1 MEPRQAQDRF
11 EYSSRYLTPFDL
23 KHFVLTRSTCLLIPL
38 DTWHCTTL
46 VALRWPQGYKLL
58 QKYDCVQ
65 YDMVALNDG
74 RKSTTAGRAFAM
86 LFHLILCA
94 SVRNK

>member
-1 MEPRQAQDRF
+1 
-11 EYSSRYLTPFDL
+11 
-23 KHFVLTRSTCLLIPL
+23 
-38 DTWHCTTL
+38 
-46 VALRWPQGYKLL
+46 LRWPQGYKLL

-65 YDMVALNDG
+65 YDMVALNDA